1 MRVHP
6 PTCCWLELPIIE
18 NNKFSDLYFYLC
30 FRRRQQ
36 RLEEEH
42 AEIEYQIRLLLE
54 KPEHS
59 KTDTEKTCEEELIQR
74 LVDIVERRNEIIEC
88 LDMDRRR
95 EADEDRSIHA
105 RLEQFGSL
113 AKSQQQIIDIQDSS
127 REDATPPH
135 SKKKEKKLFVKKE
148 KKKKKDKEKDKTI
161 VDSDKDIDEL
171 ETVEVVIKEK
181 TKKKWF

>member
-1 MRVHP
+1 ML
-6 PTCCWLELPIIE
+6 C
-18 NNKFSDLYFYLC
+18 DLY

-59 KTDTEKTCEEELIQR
+59 KTDSEKACEEELIQR
-74 LVDIVERRNEIIEC
+74 LVDVVERRNEIIEC

-95 EADEDRSIHA
+95 EADEDRSIHS

-113 AKSQQQIIDIQDSS
+113 AKSQLQINDIQDSRKEES
-127 REDATPPH
+127 PISTTPNSS
-135 SKKKEKKLFVKKE
+135 SKKKERKFFAKKE
-148 KKKKKDKEKDKTI
+148 KKKKKDKEKDKTH